1 MPSKHA
7 RIAELEETIE
17 RQAQTIKRLEERL
30 CELELELARAKKGS
44 STSSQPPSSDIVN
57 PPKPKKKR
65 GRPKKRRKGGQPGHE
80 RRLREPLPPERVDET
95 IEYSLDGAE
104 VARHG
109 LMLTG
114 DFEIFQHIEFPD
126 APVHVTEYRLA
137 VYQDADGNLY
147 VPGSPELNGPIFGP
161 RLLASIGW
169 LKSIGHCSYSTIE
182 MWMEDILRVPVS
194 RGYLAKLCTGTIS
207 VSLSDAYH
215 ELTEAIPRQ
224 DQLGSDETSIK
235 HNGKKHWIWCITAA
249 AFSDSIT
256 AKLQGRKGPSLL
268 QA

>member
-30 CELELELARAKKGS
+30 CELELELARAKKDC
-44 STSSQPPSSDIVN
+44 STSSKPPSSDIVN

-114 DFEIFQHIEFPD
+114 DFEIRPRQSRTQR
-126 APVHVTEYRLA
+126 A
-137 VYQDADGNLY
+137 NL
-147 VPGSPELNGPIFGP
+147 
-161 RLLASIGW
+161 RAASIGVDRLAQIDLTRPSKCGW
-169 LKSIGHCSYSTIE
+169 KTSCGFPF
-182 MWMEDILRVPVS
+182 RVATWPS
-194 RGYLAKLCTGTIS
+194 FARGRSLCRCPTPTM
-207 VSLSDAYH
+207 
-215 ELTEAIPRQ
+215 
-224 DQLGSDETSIK
+224 
-235 HNGKKHWIWCITAA
+235 N
-249 AFSDSIT
+249 
-256 AKLQGRKGPSLL
+256 
-268 QA
+268 